1 LRSPISAVD
10 AFMAEGW
17 VADASSDCANL
28 IGHSYYEFLVTTD
41 PFVAETDRAGKV
53 FIAPP

>member
-1 LRSPISAVD
+1 MRSPISAVD